1 MCQVSAPSPLA
12 AARGEAYRRRHAG
25 DLTGAAAALTSAL
38 ERVRPAYGEDHPEVL
53 AASHELARLHMTAGE
68 PAMARRVLEEAL
80 AAGQRRFGDG
90 DALLLAI
97 SFDLATVAEE
107 LGNRHEARR
116 NFGRVAAAGPAVLGH
131 DHWTVRAARSYL
143 DGTTLAGT
151 TLAGTT
157 VAGPTVAG
165 TAVTD
170 PGFRAADKSA
180 LPDVSTAQ
188 SPRSRPMSAPTSA
201 PTAPPPAPK
210 PLSPHVR
217 ARLDPVPRELERGR
231 RGRGAA
237 VAAGVAAVAAVLA
250 AVLAAVAV
258 LNGDDG
264 TDAGPTARG
273 TPTVSIGGDPPTDVK
288 VTRDGDALVLTW
300 TDPAPGR
307 VSFVITGGKEGEELR
322 FVGQVTSGATPR
334 FPVYGYNPALAYCFQ
349 VAAVYSTTELGV
361 AQPVCTSDTPGR

>member
-25 DLTGAAAALTSAL
+25 DLTGAADTLTSAL

-53 AASHELARLHMTAGE
+53 AASHELARLHMAAGE

-143 DGTTLAGT
+143 DGPALAGT
-151 TLAGTT
+151 TLSDLGL
-157 VAGPTVAG
+157 G
-165 TAVTD
+165 
-170 PGFRAADKSA
+170 AADKSA
-180 LPDVSTAQ
+180 APHISAAPT
-188 SPRSRPMSAPTSA
+188 PRSIATSRPPPTPHPST
-201 PTAPPPAPK
+201 PPPSGLTASPPAPK

-237 VAAGVAAVAAVLA
+237 VAAGVAAVAAVMA

-264 TDAGPTARG
+264 TDTDAGPTG
-273 TPTVSIGGDPPTDVK
+273 TSTPTVSIGGDPPTDVN

-361 AQPVCTSDTPGR
+361 AQPVCTSDTAGR